1 MIKDLLTED
10 DWMKALAKESYYWD
24 KLPEEFKIKSFAL
37 KAIDICEMDFIYF
50 FEVFPSEFRD
60 DKEIVLKAVTK
71 DGSALKEASDR
82 LKNDREVA
90 LAAHICSWQAF
101 AFFGEELAKE
111 LKEHGYYGQKQTLIY
126 LEKAVMKDQL
136 KDELDV
142 NIPKTKKMKL

>member
-10 DWMKALAKESYYWD
+10 DWMDALARESYYWD
-24 KLPEEFKIKSFAL
+24 KLPDEFKTKSFAL
-37 KAIDICEMDFIYF
+37 KAIDICEMDFTHF

-71 DGSALKEASDR
+71 DGTALKEASDR

-90 LAAHICSWQAF
+90 LAAHTCNFLAF
-101 AFFGEELAKE
+101 TFFGEELTKE
-111 LKEHGYYGQKQTLIY
+111 LKEHGYYGKTKTPIY

-142 NIPKTKKMKL
+142 NLPKTKKIKI